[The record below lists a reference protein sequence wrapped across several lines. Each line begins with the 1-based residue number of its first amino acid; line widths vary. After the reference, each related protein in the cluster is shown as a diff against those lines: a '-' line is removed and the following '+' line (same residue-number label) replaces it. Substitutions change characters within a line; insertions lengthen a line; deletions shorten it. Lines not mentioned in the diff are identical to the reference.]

1 MASRSRN
8 TEEEKDEDI
17 GLFSTKDSVKA
28 ISSPVKKKIMDAL
41 REGDMSFDEI
51 VAYCGKA
58 KSTISVHIHDLEQAG
73 LIALRPHPADNRRKI
88 LTLTSTTLGRLT
100 NIDRDALLRTDDPD
114 NKPAEFTPGDIASFF
129 RWCVRVFRTE
139 AMILG
144 INIDPV
150 LERSGWQIG
159 SVLAPLVCDPDLTSM
174 VQKMDT
180 FWREY
185 GLGNIELTCHDPIV
199 LTVEG
204 CFECEELPI
213 TGHGACSFD
222 TGVLSAIFTRVM
234 NGPVTVTETEC
245 YSSGFSHCR
254 FLITPVSESDMG
266 EDQNNQVFLAEN

>member
-1 MASRSRN
+1 MASRDKI
-8 TEEEKDEDI
+8 TEEEGVEDI

-41 REGDMSFDEI
+41 SERDMSFDEI

-88 LTLTSTTLGRLT
+88 LTLTSNTLGRLT
-100 NIDRDALLRTDDPD
+100 NIDRNALLRTDGPD
-114 NKPAEFTPGDIASFF
+114 KKPAEFTPGDIASFF

-159 SVLAPLVCDPDLTSM
+159 KVLAPMVCDPDLTSM
-174 VQKMDT
+174 VQKMDA

-185 GLGNIELTCHDPIV
+185 GLGTIELTCRDPII

-204 CFECEELPI
+204 CFECEDLPI

-222 TGVLSAIFTRVM
+222 TGVLSAIFTQVLK
-234 NGPVTVTETEC
+234 GPVTVTETEC

-254 FLITPVSESDMG
+254 FLITPMTGAAKG
-266 EDQNNQVFLAEN
+266 EIQT

>member
-1 MASRSRN
+1 MASRNRI
-8 TEEEKDEDI
+8 TEKEKNEDI

-41 REGDMSFDEI
+41 RDRDMSFDEM
-51 VAYCGKA
+51 VDYCGKA
-58 KSTISVHIHDLEQAG
+58 KSTISVHIHDLEEAG
-73 LIALRPHPADNRRKI
+73 LIALHPHPDDNRRKI
-88 LTLTSTTLGRLT
+88 LTQTSTPLGRLT
-100 NIDRDALLRTDDPD
+100 NIDREALLRDDGAAK
-114 NKPAEFTPGDIASFF
+114 KPAEFTPGDIASFF

-159 SVLAPLVCDPDLTSM
+159 CVLAPLVCDPDLTKM
-174 VQKMDT
+174 VQKMDA

-185 GLGNIELTCHDPIV
+185 GLGTIELSSLKPII

-204 CFECEELPI
+204 CFECEDLPI

-222 TGVLSAIFTRVM
+222 TGILSAIFTRVL

-245 YSSGFSHCR
+245 YSSGYEHCQ
-254 FLITPVSESDMG
+254 FMVTPVTRSDK
-266 EDQNNQVFLAEN
+266 NNPEIF